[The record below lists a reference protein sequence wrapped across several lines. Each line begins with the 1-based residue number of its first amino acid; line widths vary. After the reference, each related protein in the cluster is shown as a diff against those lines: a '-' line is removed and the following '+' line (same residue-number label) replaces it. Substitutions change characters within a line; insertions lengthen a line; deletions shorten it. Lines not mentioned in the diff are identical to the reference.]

1 VSAPTLVLLAAGLG
15 SRYGGLKQLDP
26 LGPGGATLMDYAVHD
41 GWRAGFGTIVF
52 VIRPEMEAAFERQ
65 LGARYR
71 ARLPVATAL
80 QRLEDLPGPF
90 QVPPG
95 RTRPWG
101 TTQAVLATRAAVP
114 GQFAVLNADDFY
126 GREAITAAARFLEGQ
141 SAASTTHAVVG
152 YPLEQT
158 ASPSG
163 GVNRALLG
171 VASDGTLE
179 GVSEIRGLTA
189 IEPGW
194 FEGER
199 GGLRRRVLATSPVS
213 MNLWA
218 FSAGIFPVL
227 ERDFRRFLE
236 AAPAADGECYIPD
249 SVARGIADGKAR
261 VTVLPT
267 SSRWC
272 GVTYPGDRDWVQREL
287 QALVARGEYPE
298 MLWP

>member
-1 VSAPTLVLLAAGLG
+1 MSAPTLVLLAAGLG
-15 SRYGGLKQLDP
+15 SRYGGLKQLDSI
-26 LGPGGATLMDYAVHD
+26 GPGGATLMDYAVHD

-52 VIRPEMEAAFERQ
+52 VIRPEMEEAFERQ

-71 ARLPVATAL
+71 SRLPVVTAL
-80 QRLEDLPGPF
+80 QRLDDLPPPF
-90 QVPPG
+90 QVPSG

-101 TTQAVLATRAAVP
+101 TTQAVLATRGAVP
-114 GQFAVLNADDFY
+114 GHFAVLNADDFY
-126 GREAITAAARFLEGQ
+126 GREAIAAAARFLEGQ
-141 SAASTTHAVVG
+141 AAESTTHAVVG

-171 VASDGTLE
+171 VAPDGALQ
-179 GVSEIRGLTA
+179 GVTETRGLTA
-189 IEPGW
+189 TEPGW

-199 GGLRRRVLATSPVS
+199 DGVRRRVPATTPVS

-236 AAPAADGECYIPD
+236 TAPTTDGECYLPD
-249 SVARGIADGKAR
+249 SVARGIADGEAR

-272 GVTYPGDRDWVQREL
+272 GITYPGDRAWVQREL
-287 QALVARGEYPE
+287 EARVARGEYPE
-298 MLWP
+298 VLWP